1 MASER
6 RIVRVLNALVA
17 LSLFSSAAF
26 EAHAQKSGAKPAP
39 AKLTVSGSSL
49 LAPLMNDVSRRFE
62 AQHQGIA
69 IDIRRVGS
77 ARAVAEVR
85 TGACDIA
92 MLSRGA
98 LDSERNLFLFPIA
111 RDGVAV
117 IVHRTNPLKNV
128 TDRQLTDILTG
139 KLTNW
144 KSLGGRD
151 APVHLGWRTSG
162 QGSVELILDH
172 LDLKREQIGRHTTV
186 IANADSIHFAAN
198 DPNAIT
204 LASVGESER
213 SAEAGIAIKL
223 LAFNGVPAS
232 NRTLQNRSYELSR
245 PVTLVTRQLPSGL
258 QKKFIEYALSAQ
270 VVDLQRKYGFVP
282 YQE

>member
-1 MASER
+1 MAGDR
-6 RIVRVLNALVA
+6 WVVRALYALLA
-17 LSLFSSAAF
+17 LSLLSFGAF
-26 EAHAQKSGAKPAP
+26 EAHAQRSGSKPVP
-39 AKLTVSGSSL
+39 PKLTVSGSSL
-49 LAPLMNDVSRRFE
+49 LAPLMNDVARRFE
-62 AQHQGIA
+62 AKHPEVA
-69 IDIRRVGS
+69 IDVRKVGS

-85 TGACDIA
+85 KGASDIA
-92 MLSRGA
+92 MLSRGV
-98 LDSERNLFLFPIA
+98 LDSERDLFLFPIA

-117 IVHRTNPLKNV
+117 VVHRTNPLKSITN
-128 TDRQLTDILTG
+128 RQLIEILTG
-139 KLTNW
+139 RITNW

-151 APVHLGWRTSG
+151 APIHLGWRSNG

-172 LDLKREQIGRHTTV
+172 LDLRRDQIAPHTTV
-186 IANADSIHFAAN
+186 VANADSIRFAAA

-213 SAEAGIAIKL
+213 SAEAGTAIKL

-258 QKKFIEYALSAQ
+258 QKEFIDYALSAQ

>member
-6 RIVRVLNALVA
+6 RTVRRHSAIFAATRALQLTALLA
-17 LSLFSSAAF
+17 LSLSSFGAF
-26 EAHAQKSGAKPAP
+26 EVHAQKSGGKPAR

-69 IDIRRVGS
+69 IDIRQVGS

-85 TGACDIA
+85 TGASDIA

-117 IVHRTNPLKNV
+117 IVHRTNPLKSV
-128 TDRQLTDILTG
+128 TNRQLIDILTG
-139 KLTNW
+139 RLTNW

-151 APVHLGWRTSG
+151 APVHLGWRSSG
-162 QGSVELILDH
+162 QGSIELILDH
-172 LDLKREQIGRHTTV
+172 LDLKREQIE
-186 IANADSIHFAAN
+186 D
-198 DPNAIT
+198 
-204 LASVGESER
+204 
-213 SAEAGIAIKL
+213 
-223 LAFNGVPAS
+223 
-232 NRTLQNRSYELSR
+232 
-245 PVTLVTRQLPSGL
+245 
-258 QKKFIEYALSAQ
+258 FIDYALSAQ

-282 YQE
+282 YQD